1 MPYKII
7 SHIHRLAAITATL
20 SIALFFSATIIIE
33 LFGTA
38 EAITIVKS
46 RIVFP
51 GLLILISAII
61 LTGGSGFALSKNR
74 RGRLTDQKKKRMP
87 IIAAN
92 GVFILIPCA
101 VFLDK
106 WAAAGSFG
114 TAFYLV
120 QSLELLAGAVNL
132 TLMGLNMRDG
142 LRLTGKIKAV
152 K

>member
-1 MPYKII
+1 MI